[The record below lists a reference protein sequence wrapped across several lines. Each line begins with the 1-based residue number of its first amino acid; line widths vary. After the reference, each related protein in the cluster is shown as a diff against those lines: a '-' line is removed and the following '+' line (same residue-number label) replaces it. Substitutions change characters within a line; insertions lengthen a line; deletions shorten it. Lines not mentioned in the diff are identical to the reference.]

1 MLKYIVKRL
10 LLLIPVLFGVSLIVF
25 FLMRVC
31 APDPAPIVL
40 GQHATQE
47 SMDAWREAN
56 GLNDPVVTQYVD
68 FIKGAFTGDLG
79 TSYYT
84 KTPVVDEIMS
94 RFPATV
100 ELAIVAIILASVL
113 GIAVGVLSAV
123 HKNSIFDNGGMLL
136 SLVGVS
142 IPIFWLGIMLI
153 ILFSGTL
160 HWLPSTGRVNPALR
174 PDTVTGFMI
183 IDSILA
189 GDMEALKDVLQHLV
203 LPAVALAITNLANA
217 VMYTRNGMIDVL
229 HEDYIRTAY
238 SKGNSE
244 RRVILHHA
252 LKNAMIPTVTVIGL
266 QIGVMV
272 GGAVVTETVFSW
284 PGVGR
289 LIYDAVNSLDYPV
302 LQGAFLLLAV
312 AVVIM
317 NLITDLVVAWLDPR
331 IKLGGR

>member
-113 GIAVGVLSAV
+113 GIAVGVVSAV
-123 HKNSIFDNGGMLL
+123 HKNSIFDNGGDAAVPGGRLHPHLL
-136 SLVGVS
+136 AGHHAHHPVLR
-142 IPIFWLGIMLI
+142 
-153 ILFSGTL
+153 
-160 HWLPSTGRVNPALR
+160 HPALAAVHR
-174 PDTVTGFMI
+174 PRQPGAEAGHGDGLHDHRQHSGGGYGGTQRRAAAPGAAGG
-183 IDSILA
+183 DLEPLLHGHHRQDDPLQHA
-189 GDMEALKDVLQHLV
+189 GDLKPGLHPHRQGQGSSRGQGEPPARPEKCHAACGHRHRPAAGAPFWEA
-203 LPAVALAITNLANA
+203 PC
-217 VMYTRNGMIDVL
+217 
-229 HEDYIRTAY
+229 
-238 SKGNSE
+238 
-244 RRVILHHA
+244 
-252 LKNAMIPTVTVIGL
+252 
-266 QIGVMV
+266 
-272 GGAVVTETVFSW
+272 
-284 PGVGR
+284 
-289 LIYDAVNSLDYPV
+289 
-302 LQGAFLLLAV
+302 
-312 AVVIM
+312 
-317 NLITDLVVAWLDPR
+317 
-331 IKLGGR
+331 